1 MNELHFGV
9 IWEYRAIF
17 LHGALITAWLTLT
30 SAAIGAVLG
39 PLVGLLRSS
48 RIRML
53 SLAAGAYVEAF
64 RATPTLVQLVWIF
77 YALPVITGIQ
87 LDAFTSVMLA
97 LGLHEGAYVG
107 EIFRAGINSL
117 DKGQTYAAQ
126 ALGMSYWQRMRRII
140 LPQVVKRM
148 IPPLINE
155 FASLM
160 KLTSL
165 ASVLA
170 IPELLHTGNDVIST
184 TFRPM
189 EIYTAI
195 GAAYAMLVLPII
207 YLAHHIDRAWG
218 RKAA

>member
-1 MNELHFGV
+1 M
-9 IWEYRAIF
+9 RR
-17 LHGALITAWLTLT
+17 
-30 SAAIGAVLG
+30 IGEDGSNIIRFTEAV
-39 PLVGLLRSS
+39 SH
-48 RIRML
+48 
-53 SLAAGAYVEAF
+53 AGNVECFVPAGN
-64 RATPTLVQLVWIF
+64 R
-77 YALPVITGIQ
+77 
-87 LDAFTSVMLA
+87 FTTIS
-97 LGLHEGAYVG
+97 